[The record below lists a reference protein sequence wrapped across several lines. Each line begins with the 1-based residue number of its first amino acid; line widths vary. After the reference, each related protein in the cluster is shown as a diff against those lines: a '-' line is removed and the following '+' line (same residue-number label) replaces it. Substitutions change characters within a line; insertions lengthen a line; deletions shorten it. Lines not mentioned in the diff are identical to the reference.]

1 MGVKE
6 TNGLLLATG
15 AANRVSLTTGI
26 AATTGAATEVAGKTL
41 EGANE
46 EEDEDVGKMSDGAE
60 SSAFAKVGSNRNVG
74 SRLAGGEAASIG
86 DDDISAE
93 SGGESS
99 GAEKFDDD
107 LVFLAELL
115 EEEMPAVLSRELGPV
130 DTREA
135 FRLLEIRNAA
145 DIVGLI

>member
-1 MGVKE
+1 M
-6 TNGLLLATG
+6 LATG
-15 AANRVSLTTGI
+15 AADRVSLTTGI
-26 AATTGAATEVAGKTL
+26 AATTEAATEVVGKTL

-60 SSAFAKVGSNRNVG
+60 SSAFAKTVGSNRNVG

-99 GAEKFDDD
+99 EAKKLEED

>member
-1 MGVKE
+1 M
-6 TNGLLLATG
+6 
-15 AANRVSLTTGI
+15 
-26 AATTGAATEVAGKTL
+26 

-60 SSAFAKVGSNRNVG
+60 SSAFAKTVGSNRNVG

-99 GAEKFDDD
+99 EAKKLEED

>member
-26 AATTGAATEVAGKTL
+26 AATTGAATEVADKTW
-41 EGANE
+41 EGAN
-46 EEDEDVGKMSDGAE
+46 EEDEDVGKMSDGAR
-60 SSAFAKVGSNRNVG
+60 SSALAKVGSNRNVG
-74 SRLAGGEAASIG
+74 SRLAVGVATSMG
-86 DDDISAE
+86 DGDISAE

-99 GAEKFDDD
+99 EAEKLEED

-115 EEEMPAVLSRELGPV
+115 EEEMPAVLSKELGPEV
-130 DTREA
+130 TRET
-135 FRLLEIRNAA
+135 FRLLAIRNAA
-145 DIVGLI
+145 DIVGFY